1 MTFSAEN
8 NTFIWS
14 FGDLIAS
21 TYMKGKS
28 LEVLAVKDPEVGVFV
43 RRYSLTPFVAKVLKK
58 RKCFKKENLKAAI
71 KTQKQPQ
78 NPKNKIFK

>member
-21 TYMKGKS
+21 TDHVKGKS
-28 LEVLAVKDPEVGVFV
+28 LEVLAVKDPEVRAFV
-43 RRYSLTPFVAKVLKK
+43 RRHSLTLVVAKV
-58 RKCFKKENLKAAI
+58 
-71 KTQKQPQ
+71 
-78 NPKNKIFK
+78 

>member
-21 TYMKGKS
+21 TGHVKEKS
-28 LEVLAVKDPEVGVFV
+28 LEVLAVKDPEVGALV
-43 RRYSLTPFVAKVLKK
+43 RRYSLTSVFAKV
-58 RKCFKKENLKAAI
+58 
-71 KTQKQPQ
+71 
-78 NPKNKIFK
+78 

>member
-21 TYMKGKS
+21 TDHVKGKS
-28 LEVLAVKDPEVGVFV
+28 LEVLAVKDPEVGAFL
-43 RRYSLTPFVAKVLKK
+43 RRHSLTSVVAKV
-58 RKCFKKENLKAAI
+58 
-71 KTQKQPQ
+71 
-78 NPKNKIFK
+78 